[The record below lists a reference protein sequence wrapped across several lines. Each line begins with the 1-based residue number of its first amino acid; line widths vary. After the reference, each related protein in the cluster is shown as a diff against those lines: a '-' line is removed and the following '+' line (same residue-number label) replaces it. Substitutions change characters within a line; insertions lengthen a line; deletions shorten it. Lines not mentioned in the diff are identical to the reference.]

1 MHKLI
6 KKGEFTSYLT
16 KNKEKT
22 NKIKI
27 QRPAVEQSKRPRGP
41 EQKQN
46 LRNEERNKKG

>member
-6 KKGEFTSYLT
+6 KKGEFTSYLI

-22 NKIKI
+22 NKIKK
-27 QRPAVEQSKRPRGP
+27 QRPAVEQSKWSRGP

>member
-22 NKIKI
+22 NKEKETKAGCRTVREA
-27 QRPAVEQSKRPRGP
+27 QRPRTKTKPKE
-41 EQKQN
+41 
-46 LRNEERNKKG
+46 